1 MARRYSASQI
11 KSMLRRAEQQ
21 QRKAISDYN
30 SAVRKYNREA
40 KKFVNDYN
48 AAVRSHNARVN
59 ANRRRLKSE
68 LAKLS
73 TQSTTTHT
81 AVYRTSVRTVSDS
94 YARLEARAEA
104 GLGPEYNRVLDL
116 SEREAANS
124 VAVANRLLGEAPEAE
139 EQDDLVDEGLL
150 DQLRQVSPDLDARW
164 KGAVFA
170 LNPNNPDAARHFCT
184 SAREVFVQILEVS
197 APDKL
202 VFAQQPNAETTDHGK
217 PTRRAK
223 LRYLLQRQ
231 GLADAA
237 LEDFAEADVSDI
249 LELFRVFNDGTHG
262 SAGTFG
268 LVQLSAIRKR
278 VEDGIGYL
286 VALAANA

>member
-11 KSMLRRAEQQ
+11 KSIMRRAEQQ
-21 QRKAISDYN
+21 QRKAVNDYN
-30 SAVRKYNREA
+30 NAVRKYNREA

-81 AVYRTSVRTVSDS
+81 TVYRTSVRTVSDS
-94 YARLEARAEA
+94 YARLEARADA

-124 VAVANRLLGEAPEAE
+124 VAVANRLFGEAPDVE
-139 EQDDLVDEGLL
+139 EPDDLVDEGLL
-150 DQLRQVSPDLDARW
+150 DQLRQISPDLDARW

-170 LNPNNPDAARHFCT
+170 LNPSNPDAARHFCT
-184 SAREVFVQILEVS
+184 SAREVFVQILEIS
-197 APDKL
+197 APDEAVL
-202 VFAQQPNAETTDHGK
+202 RQQPGAETTDHGK
-217 PTRRAK
+217 PTRRSK
-223 LRYLLQRQ
+223 LRYLLHRQ
-231 GLADAA
+231 GLADTA
-237 LEDFAEADVSDI
+237 LEDFAEADMDDI

-268 LVQLSAIRKR
+268 LTQLTAIRKR
-278 VEDGIGYL
+278 VEDGISYL